1 MDVMIRTHDLSKHF
15 GDLQVLDHLSI
26 AIKKSERVAFLGP
39 SGCGKTTLLRCLSGL
54 INDYSGQVEGY
65 YHQAGFVFQEPR
77 LIPWSSLLSN
87 LLFVSNDE
95 EKVRQSLE
103 LVELEEFIKHHPS
116 KLSGGMQQ
124 RANLARALIV
134 DPDIIFFD
142 EPFQNLDLR
151 SNIKL
156 MEAVKRIQKQQRWTA
171 VLVTHGIRE
180 AVVFAQRIFIL
191 SKKPTK
197 VIKVFDLTGE
207 EETGFFSPRTAEY
220 ERLLLE
226 YYE

>member
-1 MDVMIRTHDLSKHF
+1 MDVTIKTHSLTQSFGNLKVIEDLT
-15 GDLQVLDHLSI
+15 I

-54 INDYSGQVEGY
+54 IKDYSGEIEAHY
-65 YHQAGFVFQEPR
+65 SNAGFVFQEPR
-77 LIPWSSLLSN
+77 LIPWSTLWNN
-87 LLFVSNDE
+87 LLFVTRDE
-95 EKVRQSLE
+95 DRIRRSLE
-103 LVELEEFIKHHPS
+103 LVELEEFAHHHPA

-134 DPDIIFFD
+134 EPDVIFFD
-142 EPFQNLDLR
+142 EPFQNLDLK

-156 MEAVKRIQKQQRWTA
+156 MEAVKRIQKQQKWTS

-180 AVVFAQRIFIL
+180 AIVFAQRIFIL
-191 SKKPTK
+191 SKGPARVVKEIDMTQ
-197 VIKVFDLTGE
+197 E
-207 EETGFFSPRTAEY
+207 EETEFFSPRTAEF
-220 ERLLLE
+220 ERMILE

>member
-1 MDVMIRTHDLSKHF
+1 MAIAIKTTGLSQSF
-15 GDLQVLDHLSI
+15 GDLQVIKDLNM

-54 INDYSGQVEGY
+54 LRDYSGEIELHY
-65 YHQAGFVFQEPR
+65 SKAGFVFQEPR
-77 LIPWSSLLSN
+77 LIPWSN
-87 LLFVSNDE
+87 LYNNLTFVTQDE
-95 EKVRQSLE
+95 EKIRRSLE
-103 LVELEEFIKHHPS
+103 LVELSKFANQHPS

-134 DPDIIFFD
+134 EPDAVFFD
-142 EPFQNLDLR
+142 EPFQNLDLK

-156 MEAVKRIQKQQRWTA
+156 MEAVIRIQKQQEWTA

-191 SKKPTK
+191 SKGPASVVKEIDMTN
-197 VIKVFDLTGE
+197 E
-207 EETGFFSPRTAEY
+207 EETDFFSPKTAEF
-220 ERLLLE
+220 ERLILE

>member
-1 MDVMIRTHDLSKHF
+1 MDLTIKTTSLSKNF
-15 GDLQVLDHLSI
+15 GDLQVIQELNID
-26 AIKKSERVAFLGP
+26 IKKSERVAFLGP

-54 INDYSGQVEGY
+54 LTDYSGQIQRQY
-65 YHQAGFVFQEPR
+65 SKAGFVFQEPR
-77 LIPWSSLLSN
+77 LIPWSSLYNN
-87 LLFVSNDE
+87 LTFVTQDE
-95 EKVRQSLE
+95 KKIQRSLE
-103 LVELEEFIKHHPS
+103 LVELEDFGNHHPS

-134 DPDIIFFD
+134 EPEIIFFD
-142 EPFQNLDLR
+142 EPFQNLDLK

-156 MEAVKRIQKQQRWTA
+156 MEAVKRIQKQQNWTA

-191 SKKPTK
+191 SKKPTR
-197 VIKVFDLTGE
+197 VIKEIDMTQE
-207 EETGFFSPRTAEY
+207 EETDFFSPKTAEY
-220 ERLLLE
+220 ERMILE

>member
-1 MDVMIRTHDLSKHF
+1 MDLAIKTHSLSKSF
-15 GDLQVLDHLSI
+15 SDLQVIRELNID
-26 AIKKSERVAFLGP
+26 IKKSERVAFLGP

-54 INDYSGQVEGY
+54 LTDYSGEIQRRY
-65 YHQAGFVFQEPR
+65 SKAGFVFQEPR
-77 LIPWSSLLSN
+77 LIPWSSLYNN
-87 LLFVSNDE
+87 LTFVTQDE
-95 EKVRQSLE
+95 KKIQRSLE
-103 LVELEEFIKHHPS
+103 LVELDDFGNHHPS

-134 DPDIIFFD
+134 EPDIIFFD
-142 EPFQNLDLR
+142 EPFQNLDLK

-156 MEAVKRIQKQQRWTA
+156 MEAVKRIQKQQKWTA

-191 SKKPTK
+191 SKKPSHI
-197 VIKVFDLTGE
+197 IKEIDMTQE
-207 EETGFFSPRTAEY
+207 KETDFFSTKTAEY
-220 ERLLLE
+220 EKMILE

>member
-1 MDVMIRTHDLSKHF
+1 MAIAIKTTGLSQSF
-15 GDLQVLDHLSI
+15 GDLQVIKDLNM

-54 INDYSGQVEGY
+54 LRDYSGEIELHY
-65 YHQAGFVFQEPR
+65 SKAGFVFQEPR
-77 LIPWSSLLSN
+77 LIPWSN
-87 LLFVSNDE
+87 LYNNLTFVTQDE
-95 EKVRQSLE
+95 EKIRRSLE
-103 LVELEEFIKHHPS
+103 LVELSKFANQHPS

-134 DPDIIFFD
+134 EPDAVFFD
-142 EPFQNLDLR
+142 EPFQNLDLK

-156 MEAVKRIQKQQRWTA
+156 MEAVKRIQKQQKWTA

-191 SKKPTK
+191 SKKPTRIVK
-197 VIKVFDLTGE
+197 EIDMTRE
-207 EETGFFSPRTAEY
+207 EETDFFSPKTAEY
-220 ERLLLE
+220 ERMILN